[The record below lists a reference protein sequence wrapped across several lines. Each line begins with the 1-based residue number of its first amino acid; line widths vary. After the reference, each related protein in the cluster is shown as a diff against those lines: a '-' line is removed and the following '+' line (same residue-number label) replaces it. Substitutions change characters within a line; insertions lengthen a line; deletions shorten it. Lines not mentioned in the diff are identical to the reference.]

1 MLLFVEDVVVFAD
14 DIRGTLIVA
23 VTELADEVS
32 MLKPF
37 SNRFAKL
44 LMELAFDRGGGAIVN
59 VADIFGSFPSS
70 SFSLLCRS
78 VFRSGELIV

>member
-1 MLLFVEDVVVFAD
+1 LLFVEDVVFAD

-23 VTELADEVS
+23 VTEFAVEVS

-37 SNRFAKL
+37 SNRLAKL
-44 LMELAFDRGGGAIVN
+44 LMELVFDRGGGAIVN
-59 VADIFGSFPSS
+59 VADIFGSVPSS
-70 SFSLLCRS
+70 SFSQLCRS

>member
-1 MLLFVEDVVVFAD
+1 MLFVVDVVFAD

-23 VTELADEVS
+23 VTELADDVS
-32 MLKPF
+32 ILSPF
-37 SNRFAKL
+37 SKRFAKL
-44 LMELAFDRGGGAIVN
+44 IMELAFDLGGGAIVN
-59 VADIFGSFPSS
+59 VADIFGSVPSS